1 METLVNGRLTGGIK
15 MNANNIICLASYRAV
30 TGLQPQ
36 PIRLVHTTPA
46 QVIRFEKAWAEKKN
60 GRR

>member
-1 METLVNGRLTGGIK
+1 

-30 TGLQPQ
+30 TGQQPQ

-46 QVIRFEKAWAEKKN
+46 QVIRFEKAWADRKN

>member
-1 METLVNGRLTGGIK
+1 

-30 TGLQPQ
+30 TGQQQPQ
-36 PIRLVHTTPA
+36 PIRLVHSTPA